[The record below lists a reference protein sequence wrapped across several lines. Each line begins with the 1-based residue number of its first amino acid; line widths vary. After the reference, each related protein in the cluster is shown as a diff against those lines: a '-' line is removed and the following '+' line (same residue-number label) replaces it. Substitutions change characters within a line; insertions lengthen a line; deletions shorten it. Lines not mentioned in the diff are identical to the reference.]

1 MPTDIAQLAD
11 LAAKLAPLLS
21 GGLKLPG
28 ERVLELSLEVASKI
42 LDLVSDLP
50 IEVRQEYARWVLED
64 QKRLRQFFG
73 IEKSE

>member
-73 IEKSE
+73 IEKAE